1 MATNV
6 SGVLAASAKE
16 APAKVRRQAN
26 DILPNVV
33 PDGENTVYAF
43 IPYDFERWNQ
53 THSFVKFRTDK
64 PHHADMTKISDWDP
78 RKGYDYWPEI
88 TAGTFVGNS
97 PMVASLFI
105 KVPRERREEVKSIY
119 DLNDEQYKTTY
130 LRLQKIGKIK

>member
-1 MATNV
+1 MKKILLATLCFCLALAGNAQKPREFADASGPRVQQKQAAVWPKAKKLATNV

-64 PHHADMTKISDWDP
+64 PHHADMTKISD
-78 RKGYDYWPEI
+78 
-88 TAGTFVGNS
+88 
-97 PMVASLFI
+97 
-105 KVPRERREEVKSIY
+105 
-119 DLNDEQYKTTY
+119 
-130 LRLQKIGKIK
+130 